1 MKSTASRSIVSR
13 NFCQALPLGL
23 GLLSLG
29 LLSLGLLSLV
39 TAPPAQA
46 QQPPDLVFRTV
57 TVTGQG
63 MESIPTTLTQVRLG
77 VEIQGRTA
85 EEVQQQAASRSSAVV
100 NLLRSR
106 NVQKL
111 QTTGINLN
119 PIYNYENN
127 TQRITG
133 YSATNIVSFEI
144 PTDQAGSLLDDAV
157 SAGATRI
164 EGVSFIASDEAIATA
179 RQQALREA
187 TQEAQTQADAVLS
200 ALGLTRREVIGIQI
214 NGASAPPPRPL
225 PMAAMARSE
234 AADPTPVVGGEQE
247 VNAMV
252 TLQIR
257 Y

>member
-1 MKSTASRSIVSR
+1 MKSITSRSIVSSSFR
-13 NFCQALPLGL
+13 YVLPLAV

-29 LLSLGLLSLV
+29 LFSSV
-39 TAPPAQA
+39 TATSAQA
-46 QQPPDLVFRTV
+46 QQSPEPVLRTL
-57 TVTGQG
+57 TVSGQG

-77 VEIQGRTA
+77 VEVQGRTA
-85 EEVQQQAASRSSAVV
+85 EDVQKQAASRSSAVV

-144 PTDQAGSLLDDAV
+144 PTDQAGTLLDDAV

-164 EGVSFIASDEAIATA
+164 EGVSFIATDEAIATA

-187 TQEAQTQADAVLS
+187 TQEAQTQADTVLS

-214 NGASAPPPRPL
+214 NGASAPPPRPI

-234 AADPTPVVGGEQE
+234 ADAPTPVVGGEQE
-247 VNAMV
+247 VDATV

>member
-1 MKSTASRSIVSR
+1 MKSITSRSIVSFSLR
-13 NFCQALPLGL
+13 YVLPLAA

-29 LLSLGLLSLV
+29 LLSSV
-39 TAPPAQA
+39 TATPAQA
-46 QQPPDLVFRTV
+46 QQPPEPVLRTL

-77 VEIQGRTA
+77 VEVQGRTA
-85 EEVQQQAASRSSAVV
+85 EDVQQQAATRSSAVV

-144 PTDQAGSLLDDAV
+144 PTAQAGTLLDDAV

-164 EGVSFIASDEAIATA
+164 EGVSFIATDEAIATA

-187 TQEAQTQADAVLS
+187 TQEAQTQADTVLS

-214 NGASAPPPRPL
+214 NGASAPPPRPI
-225 PMAAMARSE
+225 PMAAMARSD
-234 AADPTPVVGGEQE
+234 AASAPTPVVGGEQE
-247 VNAMV
+247 VDAAV